1 VYGENGRMNDDTS
14 AELMAAILNVQEAM
28 LFGFE
33 RADKKH
39 DELRHDMNRR
49 FDLLLDDIDGR
60 FARVDQRFDLLL
72 DDIDGRF
79 ARVDQRFDRMDER
92 FDRLEGRVATI
103 EPRGH
108 RPAS

>member
-1 VYGENGRMNDDTS
+1 MNDDTS

-60 FARVDQRFDLLL
+60 FARVDQRFD
-72 DDIDGRF
+72 
-79 ARVDQRFDRMDER
+79 RMDER